1 MTLWLY
7 GDHLFNFQCISL
19 KTILHKINVPKE
31 NQGRKKSWGI
41 MNVFQMDVIDQTE
54 NGNTLAEVE
63 HYNRIDKS
71 MVPRWL
77 KKEGN

>member
-1 MTLWLY
+1 
-7 GDHLFNFQCISL
+7 
-19 KTILHKINVPKE
+19 
-31 NQGRKKSWGI
+31 

-77 KKEGN
+77 KKEGNQRLWLLAEPKII

>member
-1 MTLWLY
+1 
-7 GDHLFNFQCISL
+7 
-19 KTILHKINVPKE
+19 
-31 NQGRKKSWGI
+31 

-71 MVPRWL
+71 MVPHWL